1 MVVVGI
7 NEVVVIMGSVY
18 VGIIGGVGVVLRILG
33 LLLMICWKQRTFS
46 YKGVSLEQ
54 LEPEHV
60 RWRYLNPFGEQSE
73 HAVQGDHSVRLALN

>member
-1 MVVVGI
+1 MVVVGM
-7 NEVVVIMGSVY
+7 NEVVVVMGSVNV

-33 LLLMICWKQRTFS
+33 LLFVVCWKQRTFS

-73 HAVQGDHSVRLALN
+73 HAVQGDHSVR